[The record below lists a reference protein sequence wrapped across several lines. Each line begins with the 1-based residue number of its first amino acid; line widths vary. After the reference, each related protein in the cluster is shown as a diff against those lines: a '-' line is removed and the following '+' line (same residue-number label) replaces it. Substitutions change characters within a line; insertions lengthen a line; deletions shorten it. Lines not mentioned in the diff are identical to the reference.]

1 MGGWKVVIE
10 ALIGLKVA
18 SMVSPLLALAGA
30 LGKVAGGLTG
40 ISESSGG
47 LMILKALGKAGLL
60 GAAGGIGYAIGKY
73 AVNPALNKVVKWAS
87 GGADTSFGEW
97 LFKST
102 HTDPNYYKDLRKEH
116 DNLIPISHNNPG
128 DLRQWGNNPVKNG
141 FAQFSSPAAGLTAM
155 AENLKAYQRQGKD
168 TLTKIISTWAP
179 SSDRN
184 NTKAYINMTARRMGV
199 NPNAPLNLNDPKTL
213 ALLMA
218 AISEQEAGG
227 KYYSPATIRSVADV
241 VARGHRA
248 TANVPRVSAASSA
261 PARAASVVNNTHSN
275 EAHIG
280 SVVVNTNATDPAA
293 HGRLVTGAI
302 HRYLFT
308 DALNSGVV

>member
-1 MGGWKVVIE
+1 
-10 ALIGLKVA
+10 
-18 SMVSPLLALAGA
+18 
-30 LGKVAGGLTG
+30 
-40 ISESSGG
+40 
-47 LMILKALGKAGLL
+47 MILEALGKAGLL
-60 GAAGGIGYAIGKY
+60 GASGFAGYELGKH
-73 AVNPALNKVVKWAS
+73 VINPALNKGVKWAT

-97 LFKST
+97 LFKAT
-102 HTDPNYYKDLRKEH
+102 HSDPNYYKDLRKEH

-179 SSDRN
+179 SSDGN
-184 NTKAYINMTARRMGV
+184 NTKAYINLTAQRMGV
-199 NPNAPLNLNDPKTL
+199 NPNARLDMNDPKTL

-218 AISEQEAGG
+218 AISEQESGG
-227 KYYSPATIRSVADV
+227 KYYSSATIRNVADV

-248 TANVPRVSAASSA
+248 ASVPPQKPSVPPQKPTVLTQIIRQVGAKASA
-261 PARAASVVNNTHSN
+261 PVRSASIVNHNTHSN